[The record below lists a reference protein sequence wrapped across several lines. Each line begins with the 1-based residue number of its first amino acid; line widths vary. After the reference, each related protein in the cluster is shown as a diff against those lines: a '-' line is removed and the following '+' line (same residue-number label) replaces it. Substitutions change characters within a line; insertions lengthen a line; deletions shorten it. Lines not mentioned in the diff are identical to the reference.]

1 MGRPR
6 NNELGLYGD
15 YEKLSNKLDNVLT
28 QLSTIQSEH
37 KKEIKQLKKENQRL
51 VNELNSTIK
60 SLQLSLE
67 KSEQKNQKLLLEIER
82 LKNNNN
88 KNSNNSSKPTSTN
101 GYKKVINNREKSNK
115 SKGGQK
121 GHKGTTLT
129 KEDIDAMIESG
140 EIDEV
145 IEVEENKNESNKEL
159 TPIIIYEYDVRIKR
173 VLIKHITYPNKPTNI
188 LKSPVYYGNNIK
200 VISNILGMKYMSMD
214 GIKYF
219 ISEITK
225 GKVNLSKGTLYSWKK
240 EISNALSESEYE
252 RIKKEL
258 LNSLVLHVDETPIKI
273 DGKQYYIHS
282 ISNDTHTLQYV
293 NKKRGEEAIKEFG
306 FLEKYQGILVHDHFT
321 MYYNYGVD
329 NAECNVHILRYLN
342 GVCDFTSHR
351 WAKEMKDLLLEAK
364 ERKEELIRQMNDCMS
379 NEEYNSYKDRYL
391 DLIELGRSE
400 YKEDY
405 KTNAYK
411 EDEIK
416 LLNRMEKYVHNH
428 LLFLE
433 KFYVPFSN
441 NQAESDVRHAK
452 IIQKIGKFRSLDGA
466 NNYVI
471 TRSCYSTYQKNKVSI
486 YYSLMNLVNNNPV
499 LI

>member
-1 MGRPR
+1 MTIKGIT
-6 NNELGLYGD
+6 NDLYNQFEELN
-15 YEKLSNKLDNVLT
+15 KKLDDANN
-28 QLSTIQSEH
+28 TIRHMALDISLLR
-37 KKEIKQLKKENQRL
+37 KDLKKERDSHDKDRKKI
-51 VNELNSTIK
+51 E
-60 SLQLSLE
+60 E
-67 KSEQKNQKLLLEIER
+67 LLLEIER

-88 KNSNNSSKPTSTN
+88 KNSNNSSKPSSTN

-115 SKGGQK
+115 PKGGQK

-129 KEDIDAMIESG
+129 KEDIDAMIENG

-145 IEVEENKNESNKEL
+145 IEVEENKNESNKEVA
-159 TPIIIYEYDVRIKR
+159 PIITYEYDIRIKR
-173 VLIKHITYPNKPTNI
+173 VLIKHITYPNKPINI

-214 GIKYF
+214 GIKNF

-225 GKVNLSKGTLYSWKK
+225 GKVNISKGTLYSWKK

-252 RIKKEL
+252 KIKKEL

-273 DGKQYYIHS
+273 DGEQYYIHS

-321 MYYNYGVD
+321 MYYNYGID

-342 GVCDFTSHR
+342 GVCDFTTHK
-351 WAKEMKDLLLEAK
+351 WAKKMKDLLLEAK
-364 ERKEELIRQMNDCMS
+364 GRKEELIRQMNDCMS
-379 NEEYNSYKDRYL
+379 NGEYNSYKDRYL
-391 DLIELGRSE
+391 DLIELGRNE
-400 YKEDY
+400 YKGDY
-405 KTNAYK
+405 KINAYK
-411 EDEIK
+411 EDELK

-452 IIQKIGKFRSLDGA
+452 IIQKIGKFRSVDGA
-466 NNYVI
+466 NNYVV
-471 TRSCYSTYQKNKVSI
+471 TRSCYSTYQKNNISI
-486 YYSLMNLVNNNPV
+486 YDSLMNLVNNDPI

>member
-1 MGRPR
+1 MTIKGIT
-6 NNELGLYGD
+6 NDLYNQFEELN
-15 YEKLSNKLDNVLT
+15 KKLDDANN
-28 QLSTIQSEH
+28 TIRHMALDISLLR
-37 KKEIKQLKKENQRL
+37 KDLKKERDSHDKDRKKI
-51 VNELNSTIK
+51 E
-60 SLQLSLE
+60 E
-67 KSEQKNQKLLLEIER
+67 LLLEIER

-88 KNSNNSSKPTSTN
+88 KNSNNSSKPSSTN

-115 SKGGQK
+115 PKGGQK

-129 KEDIDAMIESG
+129 KEDIDAMIENG

-145 IEVEENKNESNKEL
+145 IEVEENKNESNKEVA
-159 TPIIIYEYDVRIKR
+159 PIITYEYDIRIKR
-173 VLIKHITYPNKPTNI
+173 VLIKHITYPNKPINI

-214 GIKYF
+214 GIKNF

-225 GKVNLSKGTLYSWKK
+225 GKVNISKGTLYSWKK

-252 RIKKEL
+252 KIKKEL

-273 DGKQYYIHS
+273 DGEQYYIHS

-321 MYYNYGVD
+321 MYYNYGID

-342 GVCDFTSHR
+342 GVCDFTTHK
-351 WAKEMKDLLLEAK
+351 WAKKMKDLLLEAK
-364 ERKEELIRQMNDCMS
+364 GRKEELIRQMNDCMS
-379 NEEYNSYKDRYL
+379 NGEYNSYKDRYL
-391 DLIELGRSE
+391 DLIELGRNE
-400 YKEDY
+400 YKGDY
-405 KTNAYK
+405 KINAYK
-411 EDEIK
+411 EDELK

-452 IIQKIGKFRSLDGA
+452 IIQKIGKFRSVDGA
-466 NNYVI
+466 NNYVV
-471 TRSCYSTYQKNKVSI
+471 TRSCYSTYQKSNISI
-486 YYSLMNLVNNNPV
+486 YDSLMNLVNNDPI